1 LVSWEVRFMDA
12 DSCEKLVNI
21 FRSTLYLMKHYAK
34 HAQKSAALHD
44 VERTLLTAIAE
55 LEGAHPP
62 DINGGSQIRSL
73 EQEP

>member
-1 LVSWEVRFMDA
+1 
-12 DSCEKLVNI
+12 
-21 FRSTLYLMKHYAK
+21 MKHYAK